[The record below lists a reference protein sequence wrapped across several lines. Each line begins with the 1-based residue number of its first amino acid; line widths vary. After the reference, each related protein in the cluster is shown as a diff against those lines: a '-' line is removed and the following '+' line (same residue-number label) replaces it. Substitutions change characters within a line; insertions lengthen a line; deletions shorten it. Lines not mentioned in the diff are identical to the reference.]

1 MNTACSKMNTTRALI
16 QKYWSK
22 NSLKP
27 FGIIRK
33 IHTESESC
41 RSKWKTEHGERMSCK
56 KISNPFT
63 SQVRLQKH
71 TGQCEKK
78 KYGRKKGKKCKKA
91 HEKHN
96 DQNKNVIAHT
106 CLWAYEEG
114 NEEEEEDPNTKRKAK
129 KVHLKNRA
137 HKRTHSQ

>member
-1 MNTACSKMNTTRALI
+1 M
-16 QKYWSK
+16 
-22 NSLKP
+22 
-27 FGIIRK
+27 RK
-33 IHTESESC
+33 KE
-41 RSKWKTEHGERMSCK
+41 
-56 KISNPFT
+56 
-63 SQVRLQKH
+63 VRQ
-71 TGQCEKK
+71 
-78 KYGRKKGKKCKKA
+78 KKGKKVQKKS

-106 CLWAYEEG
+106 CLWAYEEE